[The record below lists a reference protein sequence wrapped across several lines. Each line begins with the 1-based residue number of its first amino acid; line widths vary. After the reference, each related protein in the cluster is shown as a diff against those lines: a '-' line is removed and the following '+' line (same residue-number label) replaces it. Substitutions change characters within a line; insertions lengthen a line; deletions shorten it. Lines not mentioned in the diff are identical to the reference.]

1 MSSKL
6 AEMESC
12 RFLVVLSVVLPN
24 AKLVVIAGL
33 YKSVVT
39 NLECLLTVCTMDT
52 WIAVVVC
59 LFGNL
64 WKLECLTTRCDL
76 TLCLFNCSY
85 YLFAGIKRL
94 HARSFRRVQ
103 SSTENKFYV
112 HEIQNVSF
120 LSHTHFGNSWYETPQ
135 PFWEELFS
143 YCEWKKW
150 IRSNLTIKH
159 SYCESEQTTLRST
172 NLHTP
177 FIAVLSF

>member
-1 MSSKL
+1 MSSKW
-6 AEMESC
+6 AEMESW

-103 SSTENKFYV
+103 SSTENKFLCPWNPKCEFSQEYALWQLLV
-112 HEIQNVSF
+112 WNTTTVLGRVVF
-120 LSHTHFGNSWYETPQ
+120 LLWM
-135 PFWEELFS
+135 EEMNKVKLGD
-143 YCEWKKW
+143 
-150 IRSNLTIKH
+150 
-159 SYCESEQTTLRST
+159 
-172 NLHTP
+172 
-177 FIAVLSF
+177 